1 MTKHIASAVITP
13 GVFTVWTP
21 DAVGGSLATPNMN
34 LSPRVAFV
42 CAGIFGLSTALAFTA
57 RFASAATASGQAG
70 PLVLRTLSVTSTGSD
85 AVVTLAADR
94 PLPAPTVGTLD
105 GPPRI
110 FLDFAGVTPRIPP
123 TTRSS
128 DRRILRVR
136 AALHSVKP
144 VITRVVIDLAAPQP
158 HRIEQTPR
166 NLLVVIGSWPASEP
180 VPASSVT
187 PPENHGGIAP
197 VPPLPP
203 PAPATEPAPEAPPVA
218 KPSTSSRTMGRYK
231 PAGPAPPARDLD
243 RYKAQVGAVVD
254 RLWLQYPLLQSLDA
268 MEHLPAEQLQMANE
282 ELDRIR
288 QELTAVAPP
297 ETVKTQHDLLLQAA
311 RLGGTA
317 VRLRWDAIQATDTA
331 MVRNAASAAAGAILM
346 LDRACAE
353 VGCQGAPGRRP

>member
-1 MTKHIASAVITP
+1 
-13 GVFTVWTP
+13 
-21 DAVGGSLATPNMN
+21 MN

-42 CAGIFGLSTALAFTA
+42 CAGIVGLSAALAFTA
-57 RFASAATASGQAG
+57 PCASAAAASGQASSI
-70 PLVLRTLSVTSTGSD
+70 VLRTVSVTSAGSD
-85 AVVTLAADR
+85 AVVTLAADQ

-110 FLDFAGVTPRIPP
+110 FLDFAGVTPKIPP

-128 DRRILRVR
+128 DGRILRVR

-166 NLLVVIGSWPASEP
+166 NLLVVIGSWPAPEP
-180 VPASSVT
+180 GVLVPSSSPT
-187 PPENHGGIAP
+187 PPENHGTIAP

-203 PAPATEPAPEAPPVA
+203 PASTTEPAPGAPPA
-218 KPSTSSRTMGRYK
+218 ARPSAASRTMGTYK
-231 PAGPAPPARDLD
+231 PAGPAPPARDLE
-243 RYKAQVGAVVD
+243 RYRAQVGAIVD

-288 QELTAVAPP
+288 QELTGVAPP
-297 ETVKTQHDLLLQAA
+297 ATVKTQHDLLLQAA
-311 RLGGTA
+311 RLGCTA
-317 VRLRWDAIQATDTA
+317 VRLRWDAIQTTDTA

-353 VGCQGAPGRRP
+353 IGCQGSPGRRP